1 MTAGKFPI
9 LHKGEQKINY
19 SGSTAPEMSV
29 REKRNAAPARRA
41 AAESYVLL
49 QNPDYTL
56 PS

>member
-1 MTAGKFPI
+1 M
-9 LHKGEQKINY
+9 ND

-29 REKRNAAPARRA
+29 RENVTRAPARCA

-49 QNPDYTL
+49 QNPDNTL

>member
-1 MTAGKFPI
+1 M
-9 LHKGEQKINY
+9 NY

-29 REKRNAAPARRA
+29 RENRTAAPARRA

-49 QNPDYTL
+49 QNPDNTL

>member
-1 MTAGKFPI
+1 M
-9 LHKGEQKINY
+9 NY
-19 SGSTAPEMSV
+19 SGSTAPEMSF

-49 QNPDYTL
+49 QNPDNTL